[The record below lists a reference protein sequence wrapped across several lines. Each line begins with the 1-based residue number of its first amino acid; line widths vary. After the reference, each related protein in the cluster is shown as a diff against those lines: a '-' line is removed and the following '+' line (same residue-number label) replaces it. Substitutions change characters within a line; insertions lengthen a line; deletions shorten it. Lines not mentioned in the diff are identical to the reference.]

1 MKESRLRAVLTALID
16 IIWAGLLWLVCSLP
30 VITFGAST
38 TALYYAVVKCI
49 RHERGRLTGSFF
61 RAFRDN
67 FRQATLLWLLVLAYL
82 LIGLGDAWALGL
94 MGEEQGG
101 VLYDISRLFFVPPV
115 LLFPW
120 LFSFLS
126 RFQNTVGGTLRYA
139 FYLAMRNLGATLLLV
154 AEMAVFAAICWLLP
168 QILPLLP
175 GAFCLLMSL
184 SIEPVFRTLT
194 ADQGEGEDAWYNE

>member
-61 RAFRDN
+61 RAFCDN